1 MEKFQDDGV
10 NSVLI
15 KIIFKIK
22 NVFISFE
29 ITQRLLLELHPCF
42 DGHCTHE
49 CEGADEKVLQN
60 EAYK

>member
-1 MEKFQDDGV
+1 MENNQAVGL
-10 NSVLI
+10 NCMLN
-15 KIIFKIK
+15 KIT